1 VKIKVKNIIAKA
13 LLILSISSFVIMNN
27 EILNIGMKIERDAE
41 KTLKE
46 LVEEAKLIVDF
57 LVVAEKKIYDETLQK
72 LSLILPMPMTY
83 GDFKEQV

>member
-1 VKIKVKNIIAKA
+1 MKIKVKNIIAKA